1 MRSIAGP
8 AAKFAAFTALM
19 LVLTVALIVV
29 FGQYRT
35 GATTGF
41 SAVFKDSS
49 GLRAGDTVRVAG
61 IRVGT
66 VRKVSLGSDQR
77 SYVTFDADDSVQLT
91 QGTRVAVRYLN
102 LVGDRY
108 LDLIDGPG
116 STRLLPVG
124 SQIPMDR
131 TEPALDLDL
140 LLGGFKPVISA
151 LNPKD
156 VNALTAALLQ
166 ILQGKGDTISSLMAK
181 STSFSTSLADNDAL
195 IGDLVDSLRSMLGI
209 LARNGDQFSTTID
222 RLDTLVGQL
231 AQYKDPIGAAITAL
245 DKGTASVTDLLT
257 AARPPLAGTIDQLN
271 RLAPL
276 LDADKD
282 RIDLG
287 LSRAPDNY
295 KKLARLGAYGSFFNF
310 YLCGINIKVSTL
322 SGGTLTLPMVEQTTG
337 RCAK

>member
-1 MRSIAGP
+1 MRSMAGP
-8 AAKFAAFTALM
+8 AAKFAAFTVLM
-19 LVLTVALIVV
+19 LALTVGLIVV

-35 GATTGF
+35 GATTAF

-66 VRKVSLGSDQR
+66 VRKVVLGSDQR
-77 SYVTFDADDSVQLT
+77 SYVTFDADGSVQLT
-91 QGTRVAVRYLN
+91 EGTHVAVRYLN

-108 LDLIDGPG
+108 LDLVDGPG
-116 STRLLPVG
+116 STRLPAG
-124 SQIPMDR
+124 TQIPMDR

-156 VNALTAALLQ
+156 VNALSAALLQ
-166 ILQGKGDTISSLMAK
+166 ILQGKGDTISSLMAR
-181 STSFSTSLADNDAL
+181 SSSFSTSLADNDAL
-195 IGDLVDSLRSMLGI
+195 IGELVESLRSMLGI
-209 LARNGDQFSTTID
+209 LQRNGDQFSTTID
-222 RLDTLVGQL
+222 RLDKLVGEL
-231 AQYKDPIGAAITAL
+231 AQYKDPIGSAITAL
-245 DKGTASVTDLLT
+245 DNGTASVTDLLT

-276 LDADKD
+276 LDDDKD

>member
-1 MRSIAGP
+1 MKSIVGP
-8 AAKFAAFTALM
+8 AAKFAVFAALM
-19 LVLTVALIVV
+19 LALTVGLVTV

-49 GLRAGDTVRVAG
+49 GLRQGDTVRVAG

-66 VRKVSLGSDQR
+66 VRKVSLGADHL
-77 SYVTFDADDSVQLT
+77 SYVTFDAADNVQLT
-91 QGTRVAVRYLN
+91 MGTRVAVRYLN

-108 LDLIDGPG
+108 LAVVDGPG
-116 STRLLPVG
+116 STKILPAG
-124 SQIPMDR
+124 SQIPMAR

-151 LNPKD
+151 LNPND
-156 VNALTAALLQ
+156 VNALSAALLQ
-166 ILQGKGDTISSLMAK
+166 ILQGQGGTIQSLLSKSS
-181 STSFSTSLADNDAL
+181 SFSESLADNDAL
-195 IGDLVDSLRSMLGI
+195 IGDLIENLRSMLGT
-209 LARNGDQFSTTID
+209 LQRNGDQFSATID
-222 RLDTLVGQL
+222 RLDKLVDEL
-231 AQYKDPIGAAITAL
+231 AQYKDPIGSAITAL
-245 DKGTASVTDLLT
+245 DNGTASVADLLT
-257 AARPPLAGTIDQLN
+257 QARPPLAGTIDQLN
-271 RLAPL
+271 RLSVP

-282 RIDLG
+282 RIELG

-310 YLCGINIKVSTL
+310 YLCGINLKVSTL

-337 RCAK
+337 RCSK